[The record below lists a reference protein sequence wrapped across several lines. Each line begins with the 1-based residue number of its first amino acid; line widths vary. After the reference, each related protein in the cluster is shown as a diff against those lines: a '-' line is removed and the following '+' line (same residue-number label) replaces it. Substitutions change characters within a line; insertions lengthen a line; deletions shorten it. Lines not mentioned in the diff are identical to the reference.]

1 MMPPMTTYG
10 RLLLALCAS
19 FMVLTGSACVT
30 AGECT
35 NQVVLLDGGTYSH
48 FANAQ
53 GCAGTGVYRCAEVDA
68 GVPGWASTCDC
79 SVDGGLCQQN
89 R

>member
-1 MMPPMTTYG
+1 MTTY
-10 RLLLALCAS
+10 RMMLIALCGSLAA
-19 FMVLTGSACVT
+19 LTGSACVT

-35 NQVVLLDGGTYSH
+35 NQVILLDGGTYSH

-53 GCAGTGVYRCAEVDA
+53 GCAGTGVYRCAEADA
-68 GVPGWASTCDC
+68 GDPTWASACDC